1 MYPIHFPCLSVW
13 AGVISNYQLD
23 YYTLLQPSTKEPG
36 PSTDNEAPGAGGGHQ
51 TRSLVTNYLQTTSLF
66 VYVGAWIPCLMFEF
80 DMF

>member
-1 MYPIHFPCLSVW
+1 MYPIPFPRGLCLSVW

-23 YYTLLQPSTKEPG
+23 YYSPAQRSQVPALV
-36 PSTDNEAPGAGGGHQ
+36 NEAPGAGGGHQ
-51 TRSLVTNYLQTTSLF
+51 TQSLVTNYLQTTSLF